1 MEIYYIF
8 AVILEIEDREKF
20 LSDME
25 DLGQGSKYSA
35 SIIHEICDRIKK
47 LEAFVSKNACKH
59 RLAEVKSIA
68 DKYQIPLG
76 LPKTLPGSVLII

>member
-1 MEIYYIF
+1 
-8 AVILEIEDREKF
+8 VILEIEDREQF

-47 LEAFVSKNACKH
+47 LEAFVSKNSCSH
-59 RLAEVKSIA
+59 RLADVKDIA
-68 DKYQIPLG
+68 NKYRIPLG
-76 LPKTLPGSVLII
+76 LPKTLPGSLYRPVE